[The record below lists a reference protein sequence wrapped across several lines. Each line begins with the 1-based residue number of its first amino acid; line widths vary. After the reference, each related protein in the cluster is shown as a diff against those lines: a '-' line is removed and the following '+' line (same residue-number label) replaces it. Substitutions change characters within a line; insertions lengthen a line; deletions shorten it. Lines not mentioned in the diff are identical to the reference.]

1 MTTSSHR
8 SYPIVQKGGWHRDTQ
23 RKTPFFFKNGWPVL
37 RGGGIIERT
46 LLSQPISL
54 CMRRRRTSFAI
65 SPGPICVIVK
75 LHSNWQRKL
84 WKKSENLWQKNRKSS
99 IVAGAYRSCTTHA
112 IVRVYSWCGV
122 SFYVVHRTSL
132 YHNENG
138 KRIDNNVRQT
148 TRRVDSANKRIILSG
163 TNNTRAQEQNKNK
176 KL

>member
-23 RKTPFFFKNGWPVL
+23 RKTPFFFQKWLASAPWWWHNRKNPSVP
-37 RGGGIIERT
+37 T
-46 LLSQPISL
+46 NQSMYATATDVV
-54 CMRRRRTSFAI
+54 CN
-65 SPGPICVIVK
+65 SPGPFCVIVK